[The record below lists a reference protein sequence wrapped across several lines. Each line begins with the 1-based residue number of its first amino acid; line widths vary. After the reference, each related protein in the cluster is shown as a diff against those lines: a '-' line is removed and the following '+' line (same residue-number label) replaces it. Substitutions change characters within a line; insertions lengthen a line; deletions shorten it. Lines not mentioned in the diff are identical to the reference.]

1 VHKVSLERILG
12 VVSANKAEDDAFNTA
27 CWMSRGWRD
36 VEVEV
41 HLLLEGTRD
50 NLVASDG

>member
-1 VHKVSLERILG
+1 MYEVSLESILG
-12 VVSANKAEDDAFNTA
+12 IVSTNKAKDGAFNTA